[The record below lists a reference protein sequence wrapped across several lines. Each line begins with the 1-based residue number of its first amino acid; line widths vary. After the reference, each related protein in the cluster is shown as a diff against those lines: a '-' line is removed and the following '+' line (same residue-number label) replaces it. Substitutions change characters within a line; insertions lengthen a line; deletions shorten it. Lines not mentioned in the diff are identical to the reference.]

1 MSTEDLGN
9 ALDEAFGE
17 RPKVAER
24 AGVWDFVTEE
34 RKLELTELW
43 EKAGVNRV
51 KFENPNAIEMAVR
64 HVLDKAGVYYI
75 PEFLLSDMHVDIYV
89 PECRL
94 VIECD
99 GDYWHT
105 RPGVRIA
112 DSKRDAVHKSSNR
125 RVVRLW
131 EVDIVKDAEKALKKQ
146 LTDQCI
152 ELRGVTTCATTS
164 NARSTLT

>member
-1 MSTEDLGN
+1 MSIEELND
-9 ALDEAFGE
+9 ALEEAFGE
-17 RPKVAER
+17 QPEVAER

-34 RKLELTELW
+34 RRLELTELW

-64 HVLDKAGVYYI
+64 HVLDRASVYYI
-75 PEFLLSDMHVDIYV
+75 PEFLISQMHVDIYV

-99 GDYWHT
+99 GDYWHRRRGASAT
-105 RPGVRIA
+105 DG
-112 DSKRDAVHKSSNR
+112 KRDAALHGLGY

-131 EVDIVKDAEKALKKQ
+131 ESDVLKNAWAALLVGIEKQ
-146 LTDQCI
+146 GI
-152 ELRGVTTCATTS
+152 ELKGVTKCVTT
-164 NARSTLT
+164 